1 MPAQVS
7 VELAARREVSVLSS
21 GSCSPRG
28 WGQAQSRVS
37 ASRSTAP
44 RSGGP
49 SQGMELVTS
58 WLREQREVPRAYGVG
73 SREWPQT
80 CPQMTLP
87 TGHFTR
93 EWPGCPRQ
101 LVWPPPI
108 AQVGTQVFRAG
119 NLPPIH
125 RWHWGAGGS
134 ADAQRPQ
141 DLQPG
146 EPGATLLCSVRT
158 PTESPEGRSCSPTA
172 KMSTPRPLSTWPAAW
187 ASSWDLPSVT
197 RITSLAASGRRP
209 ALGFRFCSS
218 TWVRARPWGQ

>member
-58 WLREQREVPRAYGVG
+58 WLREQREVPRAYGVR

-80 CPQMTLP
+80 CP
-87 TGHFTR
+87 
-93 EWPGCPRQ
+93 
-101 LVWPPPI
+101 
-108 AQVGTQVFRAG
+108 
-119 NLPPIH
+119 
-125 RWHWGAGGS
+125 
-134 ADAQRPQ
+134 
-141 DLQPG
+141 
-146 EPGATLLCSVRT
+146 
-158 PTESPEGRSCSPTA
+158 
-172 KMSTPRPLSTWPAAW
+172 
-187 ASSWDLPSVT
+187 
-197 RITSLAASGRRP
+197 
-209 ALGFRFCSS
+209 
-218 TWVRARPWGQ
+218 